1 MEGAPARP
9 MKAAAARVKPAAARV
24 EAGDGGGSDPGEA
37 GDESDS
43 GVGDSFALQ
52 LFNLIIFRVDY

>member
-1 MEGAPARP
+1 M
-9 MKAAAARVKPAAARV
+9 KPAAARV